1 MQIRHPV
8 LLVILVII
16 GIGMINSLI
25 KDPPPPVNE
34 QQVLKEATETRA
46 FNEAHC
52 KKNDLIYVD
61 SVNGRKGE
69 CVTSSQLSK
78 MAIESAEKTNEMRQE
93 KATRGLK

>member
-25 KDPPPPVNE
+25 QDPPQPVDQ
-34 QQVLKEATETRA
+34 QQVLKEAAETRA

-52 KKNDLIYVD
+52 KKSDLIYVEQV
-61 SVNGRKGE
+61 SGRKGE
-69 CVTSSQLSK
+69 CATSSQLSK
-78 MAIESAEKTNEMRQE
+78 MVMEGANKEKERMQE
-93 KATRGLK
+93 NATRGLK

>member
-25 KDPPPPVNE
+25 KDPPPPIDQ
-34 QQVLKEATETRA
+34 QQVLKEAAETRA

-52 KKNDLIYVD
+52 KKSDLIYVER
-61 SVNGRKGE
+61 SSGSKGD
-69 CVTSSQLSK
+69 CVTISQFAVI
-78 MAIESAEKTNEMRQE
+78 MAETQNKLNEQQQD